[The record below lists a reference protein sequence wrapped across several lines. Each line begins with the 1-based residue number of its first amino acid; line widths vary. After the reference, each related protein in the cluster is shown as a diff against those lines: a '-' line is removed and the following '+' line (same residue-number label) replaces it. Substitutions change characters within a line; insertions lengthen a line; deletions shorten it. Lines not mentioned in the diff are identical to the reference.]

1 MKTTNILAYWQIL
14 RNYLKHNIMEIKK
27 NESTDLR
34 PEGTRLVDAPLV
46 NINLSEF
53 IKQIKSETT
62 WGSSDRNA
70 ITVFKTNGLRIVLI
84 ALHKDAVMKEHTAD
98 GIISV
103 QVLEGEINFSA
114 DKRSTLLKQHD
125 MVVLHKGMPH
135 SVQAM
140 EESVFLLTLT
150 TTLEK

>member
-62 WGSSDRNA
+62 WANRDRNA